1 MSRSAV
7 KATLR
12 GTHFLDLQPEEIV
25 SSNTHRAVH
34 RSASPRQN
42 SSPSS
47 SHIQSQTR
55 NLSAKPQTKEP
66 NMTRTNSKM
75 SQSPRLDQPSRND
88 AQTQDLLAQLK
99 ECQLTIKR
107 QSSELTLLH
116 QHMKD
121 LHKGDN
127 QSILDSLLELKR
139 SHRLLELEMDE
150 ANLSLEKQRK
160 RNRELEN
167 ELDHEKHRNM
177 QLQNEN
183 LELVEIV
190 KKLDKMQVS
199 RGGPISQDRPKQP
212 ETHEVQ
218 IRLRELE
225 ASNQEKI
232 EKIAKLEAK
241 VVDIQNIADSYRDS
255 LLKLQANVPVRI
267 AIARDEDIHSGF
279 PKEIEILNQ
288 RWEVIFRV
296 LQTPLSYGGEKFRF
310 VL

>member
-66 NMTRTNSKM
+66 SITRTNLKA
-75 SQSPRLDQPSRND
+75 SPNTRLDQPSLND

-116 QHMKD
+116 QHMKGFFHTPND
-121 LHKGDN
+121 KLRA
-127 QSILDSLLELKR
+127 LR
-139 SHRLLELEMDE
+139 
-150 ANLSLEKQRK
+150 
-160 RNRELEN
+160 RN
-167 ELDHEKHRNM
+167 
-177 QLQNEN
+177 
-183 LELVEIV
+183 
-190 KKLDKMQVS
+190 
-199 RGGPISQDRPKQP
+199 
-212 ETHEVQ
+212 
-218 IRLRELE
+218 
-225 ASNQEKI
+225 
-232 EKIAKLEAK
+232 
-241 VVDIQNIADSYRDS
+241 
-255 LLKLQANVPVRI
+255 
-267 AIARDEDIHSGF
+267 
-279 PKEIEILNQ
+279 
-288 RWEVIFRV
+288 
-296 LQTPLSYGGEKFRF
+296 
-310 VL
+310 